1 MRLSLFSRLFIVLII
16 GSCFFVRPSSAS
28 TEVLTIIVKPGDTLS
43 SIAKEWDMPYEA
55 LAWHNRILNVDV
67 LFPGDVID
75 IPANPLMPPW
85 FNIWAY
91 TSEYSP
97 KLKASRRLI
106 YSPHMVSM
114 EAGTPI
120 PR

>member
-55 LAWHNRILNVDV
+55 LAWHNRILNVDD
-67 LFPGDVID
+67 LSPGDVLD
-75 IPANPLMPPW
+75 IPMNPIMPPLY
-85 FNIWAY
+85 NRWAY
-91 TSEYSP
+91 TSEWSP
-97 KLKASRRLI
+97 KLKASRRTV
-106 YSPHMVSM
+106 YDPHAVH
-114 EAGTPI
+114 EDGTPVK
-120 PR
+120 